1 MKLILTGA
9 TGFAGGEV
17 LKQALADPAVERVTV
32 LTRRPL
38 GLTHAKLNEVVLRD
52 FLDYSAIRLDDA
64 DACLWCLGV
73 SQSQVGKE
81 QYVVI
86 THDYAV
92 AGAAAMIAANPR
104 LRFCFVSGR
113 SADPTEKASQ
123 LYARIKG
130 RTERTL
136 GAKYPQNVFVFRPGY
151 IKPSKQSGPR
161 KDFARFA
168 APIAAVMGLFI
179 RDFSVDCDQLARC
192 LLGVAKD
199 GSESRLLDNRAIV
212 VWPAWTPPDQVKY
225 RVTRKTRNR

>member
-17 LKQALADPAVERVTV
+17 LEQALADPEVERVTV

-38 GLTHAKLNEVVLRD
+38 GVTHAKLSEVVVRD
-52 FLDYSAIRLDDA
+52 FLDYSAIRVDKA
-64 DACLWCLGV
+64 DACIWCLGV
-73 SQSQVGKE
+73 SQTQVSKE
-81 QYVVI
+81 EYVVI

-92 AGAAAMIAANPR
+92 AAATAMIAANPN

-113 SADPTEKASQ
+113 GADPSEQSSQ

-136 GAKYPQNVFVFRPGY
+136 SERYPQNVFVFRPGY
-151 IKPSKQSGPR
+151 LKASKQSGPR

-168 APIAAVMGLFI
+168 APIAAVIGLFI

-192 LLGVAKD
+192 LLGVAKS
-199 GSESRLLDNRAIV
+199 GSETPLLDNRAIAI
-212 VWPAWTPPDQVKY
+212 WPAWSP
-225 RVTRKTRNR
+225 R

>member
-17 LKQALADPAVERVTV
+17 LKQALADPAIERVTV
-32 LTRRPL
+32 LTRRP
-38 GLTHAKLNEVVLRD
+38 TDFKHAKLDEVVVLD
-52 FLDYSAIRLDDA
+52 FLDYSAIPIDGA
-64 DACLWCLGV
+64 DACIWCLGV
-73 SQSQVGKE
+73 SQSQVDKD

-92 AGAAAMIAANPR
+92 AAAASMIAANPR

-113 SADPTEKASQ
+113 SADPSEKASQ
-123 LYARIKG
+123 LFARIKG
-130 RTERTL
+130 RTERSL
-136 GAKYPQNVFVFRPGY
+136 GEKHPQNVFVFRPGY
-151 IKPSKQSGPR
+151 IKASRQSGPR

-192 LLGVAKD
+192 LLGVAKSGAD
-199 GSESRLLDNRAIV
+199 RHLLDNRAILD
-212 VWPAWTPPDQVKY
+212 WRVK
-225 RVTRKTRNR
+225 